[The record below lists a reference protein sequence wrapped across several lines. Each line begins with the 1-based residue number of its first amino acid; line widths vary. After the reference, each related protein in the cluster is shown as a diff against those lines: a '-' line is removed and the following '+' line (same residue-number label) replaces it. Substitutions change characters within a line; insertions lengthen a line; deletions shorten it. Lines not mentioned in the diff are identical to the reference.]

1 MGAIDFTTYASIE
14 ATVTINQIQS
24 GERDIV
30 SNFEDGGLGIYLNN
44 GYPKFEAW
52 STGSNKYVS
61 VQSPNKVTAGTKYI
75 FKGVIRKWK
84 INALRK

>member
-14 ATVTINQIQS
+14 ATVTINKIQS

-30 SNFEDGGLGIYLNN
+30 SNFEDGGLGIYLND

-61 VQSPNKVTAGTKYI
+61 VQSPNKVTAGTKYT